1 MVTTCASVATW
12 WPNLIP
18 MLVCWRHLAVVYIEI
33 NIKFSK
39 KKPWTIRPIVPL
51 AMKTSAI
58 LEVKIIYLPSSIYKC
73 DESTNEDDRSYPPNK
88 WQIGTRKQLF
98 DSSFFHLLASYFATA
113 TLRASS
119 STHTLHLKLYFHRDD
134 SDKSKRDS
142 IVQYPIT
149 KREASLSSET
159 RSTRWVKGVGRLW
172 GREAVKLGATLTP
185 RRRLL
190 SDQQCSVQLLRS
202 CLLYD
207 FQNRV
212 QYSILCNAQQ
222 TRPLVVDVQHC
233 EQTWSIFTH
242 N

>member
-33 NIKFSK
+33 SIKFSK

-134 SDKSKRDS
+134 SDKSKRNS
-142 IVQYPIT
+142 ILQYPIT
-149 KREASLSSET
+149 ILKGRQANHQRHRAIDGKRWWATVRQRGSKAWRHINSSAPSPLWPAVLCADVENLPSLRFLKSC
-159 RSTRWVKGVGRLW
+159 
-172 GREAVKLGATLTP
+172 AVLNF
-185 RRRLL
+185 
-190 SDQQCSVQLLRS
+190 V
-202 CLLYD
+202 
-207 FQNRV
+207 
-212 QYSILCNAQQ
+212 
-222 TRPLVVDVQHC
+222 
-233 EQTWSIFTH
+233 
-242 N
+242 